1 MFAAANPAAAPIIN
15 LLIQQGKGR
24 DWLVV
29 LLMVLTIVISY
40 MQNAEYHE
48 DDERQ
53 ATKLPPAVTTQ
64 ILTTRD
70 LTQIEQRIEHRLMS
84 EARAATSVRRPQTSS
99 TRQPK
104 RKQPKRYGRSKRRRH
119 R

>member
-1 MFAAANPAAAPIIN
+1 VFAATNPAAAPIVN

-40 MQNAEYHE
+40 MQNAEYHAE
-48 DDERQ
+48 DEHQ
-53 ATKLPPAVTTQ
+53 AAAHPPSITTQ
-64 ILTTRD
+64 ALNPSDI
-70 LTQIEQRIEHRLMS
+70 TQLQQRIERRL
-84 EARAATSVRRPQTSS
+84 EAPQAPAVQHGRPAHL
-99 TRQPK
+99 K
-104 RKQPKRYGRSKRRRH
+104 RKQPKRYGKTKRKRH